1 MHFLIC
7 VIYVFGDVSVPILVH
22 QLEELLC
29 LGLLAHELL
38 VGQPPVRGQLLA
50 LQQLLRL
57 VPAQHNNWIGI

>member
-1 MHFLIC
+1 MTYI
-7 VIYVFGDVSVPILVH
+7 FGDVSVPILVH

-57 VPAQHNNWIGI
+57 VPGQHNTTIF